1 MGLILKSLDPG
12 VNLHGRPDALAPI
25 HICFDQGLDAGAAV
39 GFIDA
44 EHMGAAL
51 GGSEGDQG
59 ASVLLPLQ
67 SRQMLLPVW
76 GAFLQ
81 GVVAVG
87 APENKTHGW

>member
-1 MGLILKSLDPG
+1 
-12 VNLHGRPDALAPI
+12 V
-25 HICFDQGLDAGAAV
+25 AV

-59 ASVLLPLQ
+59 ASVLLLLQ
-67 SRQMLLPVW
+67 PRQMLLAV
-76 GAFLQ
+76 GRAFLQ
-81 GVVAVG
+81 GVVALG